1 MTALL
6 EEATQGHWRLSLQ
19 GPFTIYEVNE
29 VQQSLKPL
37 LSPDSLTVDL
47 ADVDEMDT
55 AGLQLLIALRNW
67 LGEHLHLTRHSSAA
81 IDMIDLFQLAGFF
94 GDDIVLP
101 GHKE

>member
-6 EEATQGHWRLSLQ
+6 EEATAGNWRLSLQ

-37 LSPDSLTVDL
+37 HSPASLTVDL

-67 LGEHLHLTRHSSAA
+67 LGDHLHLTRHSSAV